1 MEPPRWPPRIP
12 HHPRAIGNRRGPPRG
27 AVRCG
32 ARPRIAPRRHRH
44 GGATPRRAEANPAA
58 GRDAAPCALLARL
71 PVAAAVYST
80 CRGART
86 GVARLEGSCECG
98 AAEGGGGG
106 RRLFSA
112 SAAKRVALCCRGRR
126 CVVWEAT
133 RGAGGLA
140 VDYRHG
146 MRRWL

>member
-1 MEPPRWPPRIP
+1 M
-12 HHPRAIGNRRGPPRG
+12 
-27 AVRCG
+27 RCG

-71 PVAAAVYST
+71 PVAAAVYMP
-80 CRGART
+80 RREDRRRA
-86 GVARLEGSCECG
+86 LEGSCECE
-98 AAEGGGGG
+98 AAERGGGG

-112 SAAKRVALCCRGRR
+112 SAARRVALCCRGRR

-140 VDYRHG
+140 VDHRHG